1 MTLGRVAGKR
11 HSILSAARARTP
23 PQSNRYFAFSVEF
36 LETSKSRPARLL
48 ATFRMLATKN
58 VPNTNDASRRAL
70 FSAVD

>member
-1 MTLGRVAGKR
+1 MTLGRVAGER

-48 ATFRMLATKN
+48 ATFRMRATKKR
-58 VPNTNDASRRAL
+58 PRR
-70 FSAVD
+70 